1 MTGKDYGFASLLTA
15 LAVFIWVRDLTWVS
29 AADDALPILAGLP
42 LFIWLGWPWH
52 FTNSPFRVRGLF
64 LALAAPTFVIGV
76 VTKLTLLL
84 ALSWIFLLWGWLR
97 ERLSEE
103 ALPAVRK
110 LLVLPLLAFPW
121 ITLDFESLGWLFRLS
136 ASWVVAHL
144 FSLMGFGVI
153 QNGTNLLVQ
162 GLPIS
167 VEAACAGLNTLQSTL
182 IAGSTLAFIFLGRQ
196 RNYWWNLP
204 ALVAIAWLANTARIF
219 TLVVAALTAGPE
231 FSQGLFHTWGGWLV
245 LVLMFLLC
253 WALFALQRARPASA
267 VPAS

>member
-29 AADDALPILAGLP
+29 AAGDALPILAGLP
-42 LFIWLGWPWH
+42 LFIWLGWPWC
-52 FTNSPFRVRGLF
+52 FTTSPFRVRGIF
-64 LALAAPTFVIGV
+64 LTLAAFVLVIGV
-76 VTKLTLLL
+76 VTELTLLL
-84 ALSWIFLLWGWLR
+84 ALSWTFLLWGWLR
-97 ERLSEE
+97 ERLPME
-103 ALPAVRK
+103 ALPTVRK

-121 ITLDFESLGWLFRLS
+121 ITLDCQWLGWLFRLS
-136 ASWVVAHL
+136 AAWVVAHWFL
-144 FSLMGFGVI
+144 LMGFVVT

-167 VEAACAGLNTLQSTL
+167 VEAACSGLNTLQSTL

-196 RNYWWNLP
+196 KNYWWNLP
-204 ALVAIAWLANTARIF
+204 ALVGLAWLANTARIL

-231 FSQGLFHTWGGWLV
+231 FSQGIFHTWGGWLV

-253 WALFALQRARPASA
+253 WALFAFQRARPGSVASA
-267 VPAS
+267 S